1 MKKRTISTILVA
13 LLALSACA
21 GCGSGTSISSSSDVS
36 SNTSLSESSVVS
48 EVSVESSKTESS
60 KQESSEESSKVEN
73 SKEVS
78 ILEVSDSIL
87 SNKANS
93 IVRFI
98 ETGDGYDG
106 KKELKYVLTD
116 VNTSN
121 EETVLTYK
129 SDNNILTISFDTA
142 TRELLLTR
150 MDVNDDKDTVA
161 IMMTRVL
168 CINEFGFSS
177 NDIQKI
183 TKSMNNSI
191 EVNGYTVKTSFSKSG
206 SNINGFLKITKSN
219 EPSKSETSKEESFK
233 TESSKEESSKTVTLS
248 SYQSILDE
256 YSEKIK
262 SATPKLVSEY
272 NKEAAN
278 YIGDIDK
285 LAEISVEKTSKLA
298 DIVTEGTE
306 KMAQVMLDTNDSYSN
321 YEKWAK
327 KLQDVYMN
335 EAGKI
340 SDAYIKTAMQ

>member
-1 MKKRTISTILVA
+1 M
-13 LLALSACA
+13 
-21 GCGSGTSISSSSDVS
+21 
-36 SNTSLSESSVVS
+36 SESSVVS

-219 EPSKSETSKEESFK
+219 EPSKSETSKEESSK

-256 YSEKIK
+256 YSE
-262 SATPKLVSEY
+262 
-272 NKEAAN
+272 
-278 YIGDIDK
+278 
-285 LAEISVEKTSKLA
+285 
-298 DIVTEGTE
+298 
-306 KMAQVMLDTNDSYSN
+306 
-321 YEKWAK
+321 
-327 KLQDVYMN
+327 
-335 EAGKI
+335 
-340 SDAYIKTAMQ
+340 